1 MAYKIQIVDD
11 KNGVSFNG
19 RYENLSRAEKPEIVA
34 KNANGDV
41 VKNVTVYNN
50 QVLGPGS
57 TTKEW
62 RDDKGNAYAKSELKF
77 YLGDEEVAEVEQ
89 TKVFTIEGFQPL
101 SNYTDTYIISTYY
114 ELFADDNGMKKDIDK
129 QRAVQ
134 ANTSQ
139 MYKLWEYLYVNALV
153 ARGEF
158 CPSTRGFVASDGYIR
173 AITINGK
180 WGLEVGVF
188 KEQKTFLYL
197 NEGKPQDIQ
206 LAPADDAPKKTRI
219 KRI

>member
-1 MAYKIQIVDD
+1 MAYKLQIVDD

-19 RYENLSRAEKPEIVA
+19 RYENLSRADKPEIVA
-34 KNANGDV
+34 KNSNGDV
-41 VKNVTVYNN
+41 VKNVTVYSNK
-50 QVLGPGS
+50 VLGPGS

-62 RDDKGNAYAKSELKF
+62 RDDKGQEYAKSELKF
-77 YLGDEEVAEVEQ
+77 FLGDEEVAEVEQ
-89 TKVFTIEGFQPL
+89 TKVFNIEGFQPL
-101 SNYTDTYIISTYY
+101 ENYTDTYIISTYY

-139 MYKLWEYLYVNALV
+139 MYKLWEYLHDNKLV

-158 CPSTRGFVASDGYIR
+158 CPSTRGFIASDGYIR
-173 AITINGK
+173 AIKINGK
-180 WGLEVGVF
+180 WGLEIGVF

-197 NEGKPQDIQ
+197 NEGKPQDTQ
-206 LAPADDAPKKTRI
+206 FVPSEETKKTRI